1 MIIFIDIDGKIEAIP
16 FRLPKLG
23 PDQNSSLETFES
35 NCLKIAMIP
44 HWKYFI
50 FMVICRQNNKFLNG
64 LIYTVAAHVARG

>member
-1 MIIFIDIDGKIEAIP
+1 MELNIMIIFIDIDGKIEAIP

-44 HWKYFI
+44 DWKYSI
-50 FMVICRQNNKFLNG
+50 FSSVSFFVFK
-64 LIYTVAAHVARG
+64 